1 MSDKPFKL
9 RLGLPKGSL
18 QDSTFKIFKKA
29 GYNVSVGSRSYFP
42 YIDDVEIEPVLIRAQ
57 EMSRYVEDGVLDC
70 GITGEDWILENGSD
84 VQKVQELIYAK
95 TGMNFV
101 RWVLA
106 VPNASTIK
114 SVKDLEGKRIATEL
128 KGFTE
133 KYLKKH
139 GVKAD
144 VEFSWG
150 ATEAKVASGLVDAI
164 VELTETGS
172 SLKANNLRIVETLCQ
187 STTQFIANHKA
198 WADKAKK
205 QKMQNIAMLLLGAIY
220 AEAKVG
226 IKMNVNEENLKRVI
240 SILPA
245 MKKPTISNLSE
256 KGWVALETI
265 IDEHVVRDLVP
276 KLKAVGAEGIIEYP
290 LNKVIY

>member
-1 MSDKPFKL
+1 MADKKFKL

-29 GYNVSVGSRSYFP
+29 GFNITVGSRSYFP
-42 YIDDVEIEPVLIRAQ
+42 YIDDVEIDPVLIRAQ
-57 EMSRYVEDGVLDC
+57 EMSRYVEDGTLDC

-84 VQKVQELIYAK
+84 VVRIQELVYAK
-95 TGMNFV
+95 TGMNSV

-106 VPNASTIK
+106 VPNDSPIK
-114 SVKDLEGKRIATEL
+114 SVKDLQGKRIATEL

-133 KYLKKH
+133 KYLKDH

-150 ATEAKVASGLVDAI
+150 ATEAKVATGLVDAI

-172 SLKANNLRIVETLCQ
+172 SLRANNLRIVETLCY
-187 STTQFIANHKA
+187 SNTQFIANKKA
-198 WADKAKK
+198 WKDAEKK
-205 QKMQNIAMLLLGAIY
+205 QKMENIAMLLLGAIQ

-226 IKMNVNEENLKRVI
+226 LKMNVDQKNLKRLI

-245 MKKPTISNLSE
+245 MKKPTVSNLASE
-256 KGWVALETI
+256 GWVDVDTI
-265 IDEHVVRDLVP
+265 IDEKIVRDLIP
-276 KLKAVGAEGIIEYP
+276 KLKAAGAEGIIEYP